1 MKKIF
6 FETFIMLILFANVH
20 AQEKMKIAVMDFK
33 PGVGVTEAE
42 VNGLSEMLITAL
54 FETSKFTIVERTQL
68 DKAITEQGFQKLNL
82 SAGEIAKV
90 GKILGVK
97 SVLIG
102 TVNFIATERTTQQVE
117 TGMITGEYNID
128 VRIVDV
134 ESGEIVSSAGVTK
147 NSSKT
152 YRDLMPTLAEN
163 LTKKIIS
170 TDGGQVVK
178 LLGYLYVFPEDIGEW
193 TYEDAL
199 KMCANVN
206 AGNLNGYNDWR
217 IPTVSELQLI
227 YTYKSKFENLQTG
240 SSCCDGVYLS
250 KDEYLSYGT
259 TYSGQKCFSMGCG
272 NALYYYKNYNNV
284 CEDSYYISKD
294 SKAHIRL
301 VRTDKQN

>member
-1 MKKIF
+1 
-6 FETFIMLILFANVH
+6 MLIFLADVK

-54 FETSKFTIVERTQL
+54 FETSKLTIVERTQL
-68 DKAITEQGFQKLNL
+68 DKAIIEQGFQKSNL

-97 SVLIG
+97 SVLVG
-102 TVNFIATERTTQQVE
+102 TVNFIATERTTEQVK

-147 NSSKT
+147 TTSKT

-163 LTKKIIS
+163 LTKKLIS
-170 TDGGQVVK
+170 SDDGQVIK
-178 LLGYLYVFPEDIGEW
+178 LLGYLYVFPEDIGMW

-199 KMCANVN
+199 KICANVN
-206 AGNLNGYNDWR
+206 ASNLYGYNDWK
-217 IPTVSELQLI
+217 IPAISELQLI
-227 YTYKSKFENLQTG
+227 YTYKSKFENLQIG
-240 SSCCDGVYLS
+240 LNCCDGIYLS
-250 KDEYLSYGT
+250 NDKHLSSSG

-272 NALYYYKNYNNV
+272 NALYYYKTSSG
-284 CEDSYYISKD
+284 CWESSSISKD
-294 SKAHIRL
+294 LKANIRL
-301 VRTDKQN
+301 VRTDKKN